1 MALTAEEMSQ
11 IIAANAAVIS
21 QAVSEAVAA
30 AITESRKPLP
40 PTPAELAAIEVA
52 QQARIANAA
61 GVIASMANK
70 RAVQTICSHEHKRK
84 EGGGTHAVWIREED
98 PRSPGYIYCQKCE
111 GQIRPGNFEAD
122 GLPCQMSRRAIY
134 DTNLFNRLFQECGEQ
149 TIMG

>member
-1 MALTAEEMSQ
+1 MGLTAEELRQ
-11 IIAANAAVIS
+11 ITEVNAAVIS
-21 QAVSEAVAA
+21 QAVAEAVAA

-40 PTPAELAAIEVA
+40 PTEAELKALEVA
-52 QQARIANAA
+52 QAARIANAA
-61 GVIASMANK
+61 GVIAAMQNK

-84 EGGGTHAVWIREED
+84 EGGGTHAVWIRDED

-111 GQIRPGNFEAD
+111 AQIRPGQFNPD
-122 GLPCQMSRRAIY
+122 GLPCEMSRRAIY